1 MATRDEHA
9 RLRIIPKPAAER
21 PCGDGRPE
29 RTLARS
35 ACPGMRRKE
44 DLTREIDSLKEH
56 LPDWAARLLD
66 MVRAPH
72 AVWVRVPLAI
82 VLMAGGFVGFL
93 PILGFWMLPL
103 GLALLAVDLPFMRP
117 PMARLLAFIN
127 GKLDKA

>member
-1 MATRDEHA
+1 M
-9 RLRIIPKPAAER
+9 
-21 PCGDGRPE
+21 
-29 RTLARS
+29 
-35 ACPGMRRKE
+35 
-44 DLTREIDSLKEH
+44 
-56 LPDWAARLLD
+56 PDWAARLLD

-127 GKLDKA
+127 GKLAKA

>member
-1 MATRDEHA
+1 
-9 RLRIIPKPAAER
+9 
-21 PCGDGRPE
+21 
-29 RTLARS
+29 
-35 ACPGMRRKE
+35 MRRKE

-56 LPDWAARLLD
+56 LPDWAAQLLD

-127 GKLDKA
+127 GKLAKA